1 MARIDIN
8 ALKSKFE
15 TGDIPVGAD
24 YVDLIDTLI
33 QQSTDLGSFGNN
45 EHTVNGIESETI
57 VDSFSATAWRMVKYL
72 VSISKTTNGDNK
84 FYATELTI
92 LCDGTDVSV
101 SQYGMIDNDGD
112 IGTVSVSKASGNVR
126 LVVTPNPSIKPVTVR
141 FARMGLKA

>member
-45 EHTVNGIESETI
+45 EHTISGISSPTI
-57 VDSFSATAWRMVKYL
+57 IDSFVASQWRVAKYL
-72 VSISKTTNGDNK
+72 VSISKTDGANNK
-84 FYATELTI
+84 FYATELTVLVDKNNVSVTEYGI
-92 LCDGTDVSV
+92 LDNDGTLGTISV
-101 SQYGMIDNDGD
+101 SQ
-112 IGTVSVSKASGNVR
+112 SSGNIN
-126 LVVTPNPSIKPVTVR
+126 LTVTPSVTPVTVR
-141 FARMGLKA
+141 FSRIGLKA

>member
-8 ALKSKFE
+8 TLKSKFQ

-45 EHTVNGIESETI
+45 EHTISGISAPTI
-57 VDSFSATAWRMVKYL
+57 VDSFVASQWRVAKYL
-72 VSISKTTNGDNK
+72 VSISKTDGANNK

-92 LCDGTDVSV
+92 LVDKNNVSV
-101 SQYGMIDNDGD
+101 TEYGILDNGGTL
-112 IGTVSVSKASGNVR
+112 GTVTVSQSSGNIN
-126 LVVTPNPSIKPVTVR
+126 LTVTPAVTPVTVR
-141 FARMGLKA
+141 FSRIGLKA

>member
-8 ALKSKFE
+8 TLKSKFQ

-45 EHTVNGIESETI
+45 EHTISGISAPTI
-57 VDSFSATAWRMVKYL
+57 IDSFVASQWRVAKYL
-72 VSISKTTNGDNK
+72 VSISKIDGANNK

-92 LCDGTDVSV
+92 LVDKNNVSV
-101 SQYGMIDNDGD
+101 TEYGILDNDGTL
-112 IGTVSVSKASGNVR
+112 GTVTVSQSSGNIN
-126 LVVTPNPSIKPVTVR
+126 LTVTPSVTPVTVR
-141 FARMGLKA
+141 FSRIGLKA

>member
-8 ALKSKFE
+8 TLKSKFQ

-45 EHTVNGIESETI
+45 EHTISGISAPTI
-57 VDSFSATAWRMVKYL
+57 IDSFVASQWRVAKYL
-72 VSISKTTNGDNK
+72 VSISKTDGANNK

-92 LCDGTDVSV
+92 LVDKNNVSV
-101 SQYGMIDNDGD
+101 TEYGILDNDGTL
-112 IGTVSVSKASGNVR
+112 GTVTVSQSSGNIN
-126 LVVTPNPSIKPVTVR
+126 LTVTPSVTPVTVR
-141 FARMGLKA
+141 FSRIGLKA

>member
-45 EHTVNGIESETI
+45 EQTISGISAPTI
-57 VDSFSATAWRMVKYL
+57 IDSFVASQWRVAKYL
-72 VSISKTTNGDNK
+72 VSISKTDGGNNK
-84 FYATELTI
+84 FYATELTV
-92 LCDGTDVSV
+92 LVDKNNVSV
-101 SQYGMIDNDGD
+101 TEYGILDNDGTL
-112 IGTVSVSKASGNVR
+112 GTVSVSQSSGNIDIT
-126 LVVTPNPSIKPVTVR
+126 VTPSVTPVTVR
-141 FARMGLKA
+141 FSRIGLKA